1 MQHTKG
7 RASDLTHYGA
17 ILRELVMH
25 GHVTFAELQERY
37 PMMQYEGFL
46 QATKR
51 ARRDGIITGPGNST
65 TVDHVSSPDRSQL
78 CTRRYGATGEYPKNT
93 ISPVTGSVLGC
104 AVMDPASRPSKSN
117 GPIVVRSSATSIGP
131 RPSIKASR

>member
-7 RASDLTHYGA
+7 RASDLTHYSA

-51 ARRDGIITGPGNST
+51 ARRDGIITGPGK
-65 TVDHVSSPDRSQL
+65 RGGL
-78 CTRRYGATGEYPKNT
+78 MR
-93 ISPVTGSVLGC
+93 PVGC
-104 AVMDPASRPSKSN
+104 CPACGRK
-117 GPIVVRSSATSIGP
+117 V
-131 RPSIKASR
+131 